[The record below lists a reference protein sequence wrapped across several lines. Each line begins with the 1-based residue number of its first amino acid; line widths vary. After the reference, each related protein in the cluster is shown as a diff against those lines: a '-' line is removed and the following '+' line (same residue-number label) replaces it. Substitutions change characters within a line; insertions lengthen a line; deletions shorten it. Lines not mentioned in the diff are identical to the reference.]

1 MLIPMSKPV
10 PQLVPGE
17 TSTVIAQVSPGT
29 QASVRERA
37 DGKGFALSLRNLSEA
52 TGLTIVLASS
62 NLMALS
68 RGNDSAQIGLQGP

>member
-1 MLIPMSKPV
+1 MCSGNFIRGLNKNDLKSA
-10 PQLVPGE
+10 QLGNYVIG
-17 TSTVIAQVSPGT
+17 TSQLLEDPHYDKEKCVA
-29 QASVRERA
+29 
-37 DGKGFALSLRNLSEA
+37 EA